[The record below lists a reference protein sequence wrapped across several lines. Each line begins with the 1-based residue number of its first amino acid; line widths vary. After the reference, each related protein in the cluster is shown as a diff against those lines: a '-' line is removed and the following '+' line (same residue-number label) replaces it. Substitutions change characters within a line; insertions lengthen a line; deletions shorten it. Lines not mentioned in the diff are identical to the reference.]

1 MKGLII
7 GGGNVNDELICEQ
20 IKEGGYDLIIAADA
34 GMEVLYRHH
43 LTPDIIV
50 GDFDSVGKEA
60 LSYFKQ
66 NERVEMIELSPIKDD
81 TDTEYAIRDAI
92 SRGMTKLVI
101 FGATGK
107 RIDHVLGNIALLGI
121 GIENDVEILI
131 YDEHNRIRLVKDC
144 LTIPKKEQ
152 YGNFVSILPYGACTK
167 GVTLTGFKYNLSE
180 SNLGGFNTLGIS
192 NQIED
197 EEAVI
202 QVKEGILLV
211 IESRD

>member
-1 MKGLII
+1 MRGIII
-7 GGGNVNDELICEQ
+7 GGGKVSDELICEQ
-20 IKEGGYDLIIAADA
+20 MKKGGYDLVIAADA

-43 LTPDIIV
+43 LTPDMIV

-60 LSYFKQ
+60 LSYFRSE
-66 NERVEMIELSPIKDD
+66 ERVEWIELSPVKDD
-81 TDTEYAIRDAI
+81 TDIEYAIRDAI
-92 SRGMTKLVI
+92 SRQVTELSI
-101 FGATGK
+101 FGATGN

-121 GIENDVEILI
+121 GIEHDVEIEI
-131 YDEHNRIRLVKDC
+131 FDEYNHIRLVKDS
-144 LTIPKKEQ
+144 LTMKKKEQ
-152 YGNFVSILPYGACTK
+152 YGKFVSILPYGACAK

-180 SNLGGFNTLGIS
+180 CNLGGFNTLGIS